1 MSYIDKSQQWSFKKE
16 ASYGVVPTFNVV
28 PGEDIIE
35 CVNPTMDAATDLI
48 EREVIKNSLV
58 MAKPIPGKETSSGSV
73 GIEISSVI
81 AGELNGDLLY
91 ESGMGAKIDVK
102 ASVDESGTAASNTS
116 TTINVTAASGGNYT
130 VGQALKVLVDATY
143 EYVIVRSISTDE
155 LTIAPAMT
163 GTPTLVTTV
172 EGLISYTIAKPDTAA
187 ISFAIEEYF
196 ENASNQITYTYAGC
210 VITDMTINY
219 PVANIVKTDFSIAGA
234 GFDVA
239 TAVGDR
245 TSVCHSFDPYVA
257 KNMTFTYAGTSYNVE
272 DLSVNIASDVYD
284 VEALTTDGIT
294 NKVITGKSAV
304 GGSFGLEY
312 EGTALFTAFKAGT
325 TGELYGLVSNTATT
339 AGIFMPSVII
349 SQSSKSVDSGIY
361 KDSADFVALSSA
373 GCSDTIEDAAT
384 VFFG

>member
-35 CVNPTMDAATDLI
+35 CINPTMDASTDLI
-48 EREVIKNSLV
+48 EREVLKNSLV
-58 MAKPIPGKETSSGSV
+58 KDQPIPGKETSSGSV
-73 GIEISSVI
+73 GIEIASVI
-81 AGELNGDLLY
+81 TGDLNGDLLY

-116 TTINVTAASGGNYT
+116 TTINVTAASGGDYT

-143 EYVIVRSISTDE
+143 EYVIVRSIATDE
-155 LTIAPAMT
+155 LTIAPAMV

-172 EGLISYTIAKPDTAA
+172 EGLISYTVAKPDTAA

-196 ENASNQITYTYAGC
+196 ENATNQITYTYAGC
-210 VITDMTINY
+210 VVTDMTINY

-234 GFDVA
+234 GFDIA
-239 TAVGDR
+239 SAVGDR
-245 TSVCHSFDPYVA
+245 DSVCHSFDPYVA
-257 KNMTFTYAGTSYNVE
+257 KNMTFNYDDVSYAVE
-272 DLSVNIASDVYD
+272 DLSINIASDIYD
-284 VEALTTDGIT
+284 VEALTTDGLT

-312 EGTALFTAFKAGT
+312 GGTALFTAFKNGT
-325 TGELYGLVSNTATT
+325 SGELFGLVSNVTTT
-339 AGIFMPSVII
+339 AGIYAPNVII

-361 KDSADFVALSSA
+361 KDSADFVCLSSS
-373 GCSDTIEDAAT
+373 GCSDTTEDAIT
-384 VFFG
+384 IFFG